1 MKQQTVKQFT
11 PFFSPKTRQE
21 SYTPGRGAGHKFYC
35 HKCGEFRVHSIE
47 MVGNGTPILRS
58 KCRYCG
64 SYDEF
69 IRAGGQWVPSSVVEL
84 LDSFVMKE
92 MDKKSAEMWSEAKL
106 VDEDGIKSDEEV
118 TDEPSPTEQD
128 LSTDELDVDL
138 DEYTGSPAW
147 MVGRSGLDLRTRKE
161 RFKAWMTCKRYLMVV
176 AGPVAGL
183 LAVGVLGVLAKLG
196 VYVHPIYE
204 WLAPYYRPWMAN
216 DAYTFM
222 PVLGAAILLLAYIA
236 CRRLHQDRVELDPES
251 LRQGKILMH
260 ETETLQGIDEL

>member
-92 MDKKSAEMWSEAKL
+92 MDKKSAEMWSEVKL
-106 VDEDGIKSDEEV
+106 VDEDGITTTGHGQKGVGCLGKSWIFAVPHGSEIL
-118 TDEPSPTEQD
+118 TD
-128 LSTDELDVDL
+128 
-138 DEYTGSPAW
+138 
-147 MVGRSGLDLRTRKE
+147 RI
-161 RFKAWMTCKRYLMVV
+161 
-176 AGPVAGL
+176 
-183 LAVGVLGVLAKLG
+183 AKG
-196 VYVHPIYE
+196 
-204 WLAPYYRPWMAN
+204 
-216 DAYTFM
+216 
-222 PVLGAAILLLAYIA
+222 
-236 CRRLHQDRVELDPES
+236 Q
-251 LRQGKILMH
+251 
-260 ETETLQGIDEL
+260 